1 MTAIAAAGNGS
12 LVDYIGFSDF
22 ADDLQADRLP
32 ASGALYCLVL
42 DLHRLDDLFQTCRG
56 ACYRYLVTHRYR
68 GLQLYYGYGYLRE
81 EVGDPPDLPLRFHH
95 GFGIRLRL
103 LYLRLELAAT
113 RLAGFRVYHVSHE
126 GPRAVRAV
134 HHGLGAPR
142 MVPCTT
148 GALEVGLRLWS
159 IHHRLDLF

>member
-42 DLHRLDDLFQTCRG
+42 DLHRLDDLFQARRG

-68 GLQLYYGYGYLRE
+68 GLQLYYGYVYLRVYV
-81 EVGDPPDLPLRFHH
+81 VGLTELS
-95 GFGIRLRL
+95 LRL
-103 LYLRLELAAT
+103 HRWIE
-113 RLAGFRVYHVSHE
+113 
-126 GPRAVRAV
+126 VRCDAYFTV
-134 HHGLGAPR
+134 VCR
-142 MVPCTT
+142 
-148 GALEVGLRLWS
+148 
-159 IHHRLDLF
+159 

>member
-42 DLHRLDDLFQTCRG
+42 DLHRLDDLFQARRG

-68 GLQLYYGYGYLRE
+68 GLQLNYGYDIFGKKWATF
-81 EVGDPPDLPLRFHH
+81 PTSRFDS
-95 GFGIRLRL
+95 I
-103 LYLRLELAAT
+103 
-113 RLAGFRVYHVSHE
+113 
-126 GPRAVRAV
+126 
-134 HHGLGAPR
+134 
-142 MVPCTT
+142 M
-148 GALEVGLRLWS
+148 GLRYPVAP
-159 IHHRLDLF
+159 II

>member
-42 DLHRLDDLFQTCRG
+42 DLHRLDDLFQARRG

-68 GLQLYYGYGYLRE
+68 GLHLYYGYGYLCV
-81 EVGDPPDLPLRFHH
+81 EVGDLPGLPLLFNPA
-95 GFGIRLRL
+95 F
-103 LYLRLELAAT
+103 E
-113 RLAGFRVYHVSHE
+113 VS
-126 GPRAVRAV
+126 GCPYYS
-134 HHGLGAPR
+134 
-142 MVPCTT
+142 CS
-148 GALEVGLRLWS
+148 WS
-159 IHHRLDLF
+159 Y